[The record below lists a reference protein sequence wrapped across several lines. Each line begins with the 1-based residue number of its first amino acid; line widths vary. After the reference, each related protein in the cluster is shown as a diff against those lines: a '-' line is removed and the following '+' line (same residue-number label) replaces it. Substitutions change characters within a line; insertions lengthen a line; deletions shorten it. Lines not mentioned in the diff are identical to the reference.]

1 MKTVFIIL
9 TSKCNRYCE
18 FCFYNQDN
26 YRRKKDTLNYRSIID
41 TLNFF
46 KQKAFKEVT
55 FTGGEPVLKKNILIK
70 IIKNAKN
77 LGYYVNIDTNATL
90 IDKKLLKILEKTGVD
105 DIYISSE
112 NINIKILDLFKNST
126 IKPIIIVVITKNNLN
141 KIQKKI
147 KVIKKYNYEIILQP
161 AYINT
166 KFINA
171 KSLSLKYL
179 LPKQKGELIKII
191 SQWDKNNIHLKYQ
204 NIFLSFYGLITSK
217 NYPHTCH
224 MGQENIV
231 IDSDG
236 SVFPCFH
243 RQDLYC
249 GNVNTQK
256 FEKIHKELTKTR
268 RKLTN
273 TSCFGEQCISLFYH

>member
-9 TSKCNRYCE
+9 TSKCNRSCE

-26 YRRKKDTLNYRSIID
+26 YRRKKDTLKYRSIID
-41 TLNFF
+41 ALNFF
-46 KQKAFKEVT
+46 KGKAFNEVT
-55 FTGGEPVLKKNILIK
+55 FTGGEPFLKKNILIK
-70 IIKNAKN
+70 IIKDAKN
-77 LGYYVNIDTNATL
+77 LGYYINIDTNATL
-90 IDKKLLKILEKTGVD
+90 INKKLLKILEKSGVD

-112 NINIKILDLFKNST
+112 NINSKILDLFKSST

-141 KIQKKI
+141 KIQNNI
-147 KVIKKYNYEIILQP
+147 RVIKKYNYKIILQP
-161 AYINT
+161 AYINNEL
-166 KFINA
+166 INA

-179 LPKQKGELIKII
+179 LPREKEKLIKII
-191 SQWDKNNIHLKYQ
+191 SQWDKKNIHKKYQ
-204 NIFLSFYGLITSK
+204 NLFLSFYGLATPK

-231 IDSDG
+231 VDSDG

-249 GNVNTQK
+249 GNVNT
-256 FEKIHKELTKTR
+256 EKLKKIFKELIKTR
-268 RKLTN
+268 CGLT
-273 TSCFGEQCISLFYH
+273 TAPCFGEHCISLFYH